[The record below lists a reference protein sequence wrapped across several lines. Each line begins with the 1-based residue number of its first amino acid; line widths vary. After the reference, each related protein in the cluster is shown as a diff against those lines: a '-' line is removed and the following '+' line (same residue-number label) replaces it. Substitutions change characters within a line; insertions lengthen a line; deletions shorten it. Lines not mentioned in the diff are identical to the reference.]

1 MCKLIGV
8 LSLTLCLAT
17 SMPATQSGSP
27 AAEGA
32 KPANDQ
38 PLADAATKRDSPA
51 SLSSSSQSQ
60 PPDGETDN
68 DASRAEVGDWDGTLT
83 EVLAHES
90 RIPLRASFLIVLR
103 DWSNGED
110 KKVQDEIRR
119 TLAELADTPIPRV
132 TTKHLNEAGSIG
144 PDLLFSS
151 DGMPSVFRSE
161 DFANLRSWLRA
172 HGLLLGELP
181 IEQQPEPRTEE
192 RWKTWFDL
200 SAARVPRVDGKWWLV
215 ADVRPAFTRPDKA
228 GVWRVLDHPYY
239 LADIHVSR
247 TQQVMT
253 RKPGGPFL
261 RGAAIGKTQQFSFYL
276 PKNRV
281 VAIDW
286 DAPYKAAPTQAG
298 PSDLAKVLLVIEDA
312 RMPERRST
320 MTVFSLPERI
330 GSLYLADERR
340 WLSPP
345 DALAR
350 IDRAEHSQP
359 PNRQPINRWKN
370 QPISPLRTRPIS
382 TPPRRRSDTRRA
394 FREIRA
400 KESVSLVAGS
410 EPP

>member
-8 LSLTLCLAT
+8 LFLTLGLVAPL
-17 SMPATQSGSP
+17 PATQSRPP
-27 AAEGA
+27 AAEQA
-32 KPANDQ
+32 KPANDR
-38 PLADAATKRDSPA
+38 PPAAAIIVRASPA
-51 SLSSSSQSQ
+51 LPSSSSRPQ
-60 PPDGETDN
+60 PPDRETGS
-68 DASRAEVGDWDGTLT
+68 DASSAEVGDGTLT

-90 RIPLRASFLIVLR
+90 RIPIRARFLIVQR

-110 KKVQDEIRR
+110 KKIQDAIRR
-119 TLAELADTPIPRV
+119 TLADLADTPMSRV
-132 TTKHLNEAGSIG
+132 ATKHLNEAGSIG
-144 PDLLFSS
+144 PDLLISS

-200 SAARVPRVDGKWWLV
+200 SAARVPRVHGKWWLV
-215 ADVRPAFTRPDKA
+215 ADVRPAFRRPDKA

-247 TQQVMT
+247 TRQVMT
-253 RKPGGPFL
+253 QKPGGPAL
-261 RGAAIGKTQQFSFYL
+261 RGAAIGKTQQFGFYL

-298 PSDLAKVLLVIEDA
+298 PSDRAKVLLVIEDA
-312 RMPERRST
+312 RMPEQRST
-320 MTVFSLPERI
+320 MAVFSLPERI

-350 IDRAEHSQP
+350 IDRAEHSQ
-359 PNRQPINRWKN
+359 
-370 QPISPLRTRPIS
+370 SP
-382 TPPRRRSDTRRA
+382 A
-394 FREIRA
+394 A
-400 KESVSLVAGS
+400 ES
-410 EPP
+410 P